1 MVNMAKTIVNK
12 HFDDV
17 KKIIREQFH
26 DKEEYAKG
34 EIIIVNDENP
44 SLWVLDENCTP
55 KQISGVNNG
64 GGEGG
69 SSIDESVIN
78 DIISGYTAADNNII
92 KSYKEADKELK
103 SGYEDADTEII
114 KDYTNKIN
122 ALDAAY
128 KAKDVELSQG
138 LIDVENSILAHTVNG
153 IAISENP
160 ILTAE
165 NISIG
170 GYSQLVL
177 DGNIDYVTS
186 LDNTQ
191 VAVKKIENMAIA
203 NALAFA
209 AGLNDVNN
217 KTRLRVNEIDDD
229 GTLNYTI
236 KNGYLNAVKINP
248 SPVVETRNVAII
260 KFRIVEVDENH
271 HINCEVIFNSGN
283 ATGFDIY
290 VGDESVL
297 SSIGNELLYIIGDR
311 NLEENTMYS
320 MVFKY
325 NYVEIRKMST
335 L

>member
-1 MVNMAKTIVNK
+1 MAKTIVNK

-64 GGEGG
+64 EGG

-78 DIISGYTAADNNII
+78 DIISGYTAADNDII
-92 KSYKEADKELK
+92 NNYKEADKELK
-103 SGYEDADTEII
+103 SGYENADTEII
-114 KDYTNKIN
+114 KDYTTKIN
-122 ALDAAY
+122 ALDTAY

-138 LIDVENSILAHTVNG
+138 LIDVENSILAHTVND

-177 DGNIDYVTS
+177 GGNVDYVTS

-209 AGLNDVNN
+209 AGLNDINN

-248 SPVVETRNVAII
+248 STVVETRNVAII
-260 KFRIVEVDENH
+260 KFRIVESDENSP
-271 HINCEVIFNSGN
+271 IDCEVIFNSGN

-290 VGDESVL
+290 VGDESVI
-297 SSIGNELLYIIGDR
+297 SSIGNKLLYIIGDR
-311 NLEENTMYS
+311 NFEQNTMYS